1 MTDYVHV
8 QCMCVCVPMM
18 TEYLHQGEMHPD
30 AATGIL
36 VMFETKFNRLKEDRD
51 NLMKAKD
58 ALELLDTGGC
68 GCVYMGVYSS
78 VMHM

>member
-1 MTDYVHV
+1 MPWVIMALNITIFP
-8 QCMCVCVPMM
+8 C
-18 TEYLHQGEMHPD
+18 YLYQGEMRPD

-58 ALELLDTGGC
+58 ALELLDTGVC
-68 GCVYMGVYSS
+68 GSNGVQLGYVCDSS
-78 VMHM
+78 

>member
-1 MTDYVHV
+1 MR
-8 QCMCVCVPMM
+8 
-18 TEYLHQGEMHPD
+18 PD

-58 ALELLDTGGC
+58 ALELLDTGVLWRVCVYCMCGC
-68 GCVYMGVYSS
+68 GYACMNV
-78 VMHM
+78 